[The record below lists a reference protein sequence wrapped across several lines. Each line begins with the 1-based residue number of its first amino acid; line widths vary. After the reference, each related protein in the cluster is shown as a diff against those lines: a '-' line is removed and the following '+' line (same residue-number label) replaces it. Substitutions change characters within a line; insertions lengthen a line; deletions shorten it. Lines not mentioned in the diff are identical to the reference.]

1 MRPLQSVPPKLIAAR
16 DPEPHW
22 LSPGSLPRKAMTRT
36 QEALFDRLHG
46 DVMARLGYPTTSS
59 QAGAVREDCAVS
71 AHCVSSTQVR
81 M

>member
-36 QEALFDRLHG
+36 QEALFDRLH
-46 DVMARLGYPTTSS
+46 
-59 QAGAVREDCAVS
+59 QEGAIRYVA
-71 AHCVSSTQVR
+71 
-81 M
+81 